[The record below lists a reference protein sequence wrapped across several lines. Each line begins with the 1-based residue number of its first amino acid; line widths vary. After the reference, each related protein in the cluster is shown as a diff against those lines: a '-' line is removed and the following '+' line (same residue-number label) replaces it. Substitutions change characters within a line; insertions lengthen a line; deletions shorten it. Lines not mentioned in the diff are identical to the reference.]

1 MPKIRNFQH
10 RLQLYGVFFK
20 FGVFTQQVL
29 DNVYGI
35 DCTLPKVSYTFKTIK
50 SCTIR
55 QQGNIPLM
63 LAKNASC
70 FKMVNSEL
78 NLNHEELFF
87 QLLFP
92 ELQ

>member
-1 MPKIRNFQH
+1 MFMVLIV
-10 RLQLYGVFFK
+10 LYQK
-20 FGVFTQQVL
+20 YL
-29 DNVYGI
+29 
-35 DCTLPKVSYTFKTIK
+35 TLSETIK

-55 QQGNIPLM
+55 QQGNMPLM